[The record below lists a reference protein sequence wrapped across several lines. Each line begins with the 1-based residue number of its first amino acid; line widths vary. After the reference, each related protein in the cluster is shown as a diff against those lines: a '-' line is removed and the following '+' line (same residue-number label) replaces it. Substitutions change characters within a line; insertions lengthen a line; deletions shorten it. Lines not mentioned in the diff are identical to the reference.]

1 MQSSLKV
8 EKSMQNSYFQFSTSE
23 VHTITM
29 NVEADSLEYT
39 IEESSCAFPF
49 IFASRSLV
57 TFTRSALASRGFEI
71 AGLGESTLLAMLDL
85 AATIT
90 TKQTYTIPLKSEG
103 KIMSKY
109 IYVACPFF
117 KSEPSKTVLKL
128 TTTGVQIPDT
138 NDGVNLQTINTA
150 TFDFKK
156 VYSGADFL
164 NAILMDPSIETK
176 FLQPLITKEGSS
188 TTIDFG
194 LKRGYLF
201 TIQKTLLRFSI
212 VSTDEVDYLVY
223 MSTGNTDLLLK
234 DQKSATKLELKVDRA
249 EIESVEDT
257 QDCFV
262 LLMKSG
268 VATTKVEIKEIPE
281 SSKILEALKKNW
293 KYFFF
298 FLLFLLVPVFWK
310 VIQRIKEKQN
320 ILKKKKDEQKN
331 LERKE
336 SIEKQKKARRITIFL
351 HQNKN
356 IDRKICE

>member
-1 MQSSLKV
+1 
-8 EKSMQNSYFQFSTSE
+8 
-23 VHTITM
+23 M
-29 NVEADSLEYT
+29 NIEADSLEYT
-39 IEESSCAFPF
+39 VEESSCACPF

-57 TFTRSALASRGFEI
+57 TFTRSALASRGLEI
-71 AGLGESTLLAMLDL
+71 RGLGESTLLAMLDL
-85 AATIT
+85 TETIT

-109 IYVACPFF
+109 IYVVCPFF

-128 TTTGVQIPDT
+128 TTTGVKIPDT
-138 NDGVNLQTINTA
+138 TNEVSVNTTNTLA
-150 TFDFKK
+150 FDFKN
-156 VYSGADFL
+156 VYSGPDFL
-164 NAILMDPSIETK
+164 QIILKDQSIETK
-176 FLQPLITKEGSS
+176 FIQPLITEEGSS

-212 VSTDEVDYLVY
+212 ISTDEVDYLIY
-223 MSTGNTDLLLK
+223 KSIANAELLLI
-234 DQKSATKLELKVDRA
+234 DQKSATKLEFKEERA
-249 EIESVEDT
+249 GVESEEDT

-262 LLMKSG
+262 LIMKSG
-268 VATTKVEIKEIPE
+268 AMITKVEIKEIAE

-320 ILKKKKDEQKN
+320 ILKQKKDEQKN

-356 IDRKICE
+356 IDRKNCLNLKKASSK